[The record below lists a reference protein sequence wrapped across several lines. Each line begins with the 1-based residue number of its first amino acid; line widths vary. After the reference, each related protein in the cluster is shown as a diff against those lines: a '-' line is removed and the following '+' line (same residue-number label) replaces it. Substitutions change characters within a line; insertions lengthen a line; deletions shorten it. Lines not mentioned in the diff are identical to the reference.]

1 MPISGSRWQPVGFA
15 YQPSVGPVQEGALP
29 FLPLRLQYNRTEL
42 SVPALLDSGASV
54 NVLPYRIGLQLGANW
69 EVQGQTLALGGNL
82 TAAPAK
88 GLLLSATVASFPPV
102 RLVFAWSQ
110 LDTMPVI
117 LGQMNFFQHF
127 TIRFI
132 GAEQQFE
139 VVPYVASKH
148 P

>member
-1 MPISGSRWQPVGFA
+1 MPTSGSVWQPARFA
-15 YQPSVGPVQEGALP
+15 YQPSGGPVPEGALP
-29 FLPLRLQYNRTEL
+29 FLPLRLQYNGTGL

-54 NVLPYRIGLQLGANW
+54 NVLPYRIGLQLGADW
-69 EVQGQTLALGGNL
+69 DAQEQTLALGGNL
-82 TAAPAK
+82 AAAPAK

-102 RLVFAWSQ
+102 RLVFAWSR

-127 TIRFI
+127 TLRFI

-139 VVPYVASKH
+139 VVPYAVSKQ
-148 P
+148 

>member
-1 MPISGSRWQPVGFA
+1 MPTSDSGWQPARFG
-15 YQPSVGPVQEGALP
+15 YLPSDGPVQEGALP
-29 FLPLRLQYNRTEL
+29 FLPLRLQYNSTGL

-54 NVLPYRIGLQLGANW
+54 NVLPYRIGLQLGADW
-69 EVQGQTLALGGNL
+69 EAQGQTLALGGNL
-82 TAAPAK
+82 AAAPAK

-132 GAEQQFE
+132 GAEQQFD
-139 VVPYVASKH
+139 VVPYAALKQ
-148 P
+148 